1 MTPRRTFLTVLLSAL
16 ASLPFVGR
24 LVRDDSGRYYHRIL
38 WTGPGTIRFDH
49 GQQFVTG
56 AGEHAYS
63 WCSNK
68 RFDNH
73 AVVTGYVE
81 MEHRTTDTWA

>member
-1 MTPRRTFLTVLLSAL
+1 MTVLLSAL

-24 LVRDDSGRYYHRIL
+24 LVRDDSERYLHRIL
-38 WTGPGTIRFDH
+38 WTGPGTLRFEDGYEFTPAY
-49 GQQFVTG
+49 GQQSY
-56 AGEHAYS
+56 YS
-63 WCSNK
+63 WRSSK

-81 MEHRTTDTWA
+81 IEHRTTDTWA